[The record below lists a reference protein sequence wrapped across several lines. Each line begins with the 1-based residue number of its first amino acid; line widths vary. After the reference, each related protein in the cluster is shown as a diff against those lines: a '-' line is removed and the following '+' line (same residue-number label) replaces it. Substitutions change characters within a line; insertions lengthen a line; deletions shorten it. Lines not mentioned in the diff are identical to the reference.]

1 MLFSVKRLHSC
12 INLSI
17 FFFRQGKCIQYI
29 YGGCF
34 GTENLFDTQSLCE
47 ARCPPLTA
55 ASRPSG
61 GPPTLSS
68 MWIQPPLCQQG
79 PMQADFR
86 RMCMGYMPKFT
97 YNETEGRIERCK
109 GISVYFHSFCKQ
121 FCTRILFS

>member
-1 MLFSVKRLHSC
+1 MPKIVD
-12 INLSI
+12 I
-17 FFFRQGKCIQYI
+17 FFRQGKCIQYI

-55 ASRPSG
+55 APRPAG

-79 PMQADFR
+79 PMQDGFLR
-86 RMCMGYMPKFT
+86 QCMGFMPKFT
-97 YNETEGRIERCK
+97 YNDTEGRIKRDK
-109 GISVYFHSFCKQ
+109 VNPVRFDI
-121 FCTRILFS
+121 

>member
-1 MLFSVKRLHSC
+1 MPKIVD
-12 INLSI
+12 I
-17 FFFRQGKCIQYI
+17 FFRQGKCIQYI

-55 ASRPSG
+55 APRSAG
-61 GPPTLSS
+61 GPPALSS

-79 PMQADFR
+79 PMQADFN

-97 YNETEGRIERCK
+97 YNETEGTHC
-109 GISVYFHSFCKQ
+109 HL
-121 FCTRILFS
+121 TRLNL

>member
-1 MLFSVKRLHSC
+1 MPKIVD
-12 INLSI
+12 I
-17 FFFRQGKCIQYI
+17 FFRQGKCIQYI

-55 ASRPSG
+55 APRPAG

-79 PMQADFR
+79 PMQADFQ
-86 RMCMGYMPKFT
+86 RMCMAYMPKFT
-97 YNETEGRIERCK
+97 YNETEGTLAAEMFGVGDFWLK
-109 GISVYFHSFCKQ
+109 
-121 FCTRILFS
+121 TRIIIKILSHP